1 MLIVVVIS
9 VKVQLFPRFGTVFL
23 MLTCVSL
30 LFSLFGFMAAM
41 MLFGPGFA
49 DSDSKQSVRD
59 TLNPTQ
65 LLLNKTE
72 ADAAVGAS
80 NDGDGLEMV
89 TQTPSSAQIVL

>member
-1 MLIVVVIS
+1 M
-9 VKVQLFPRFGTVFL
+9 QLFPRFGTVFL

-49 DSDSKQSVRD
+49 DSKQLVRD

-65 LLLNKTE
+65 LPLNKTE
-72 ADAAVGAS
+72 AGAGAGAS